1 MEALMKFSDLK
12 NKFRRVILT
21 GIFMLSA
28 MVGCKSPVTPKE
40 RPLKDQYNSWAK
52 TVPEATP
59 PNVEGPDFRIAA
71 GRPYNG
77 KIRTQAPI
85 PETSRD
91 PVHISRENGVSVND
105 IFNKKI
111 AVPFFF
117 NKNFAGG
124 LNFNL
129 THPSLPISFMNKP
142 NPVNFF
148 QNINQPHLSIRTDL
162 LQLSSLHARS
172 HPWDWQVRV
181 YASHAFTHYF
191 PSDIRIKTSRYD
203 VKIDNYEW
211 VERSSR
217 EFFNPK
223 TWSKPG
229 NNPLQI
235 FDEPSNSYTLA
246 FEKNAHIIFVSH
258 FHPKFY
264 QEPDQVRHIQGTID
278 GVAVDHN
285 APVNDALHG
294 NYQLPGAMRL
304 EDNKNT
310 YLQMEFEVGYA
321 HKFNLLSSKKFG
333 TISYVPG
340 ISAGVQTGRTRSA
353 TVKDGERVEYHE
365 QYSLQGVGGSIRNKI
380 EWRTPKERF
389 GLFYE
394 NKTSLYHRK
403 HNLLDGTQEF
413 NFAYTANSVGFSFSL
428 YNPANH
434 HKRGPGRK

>member
-1 MEALMKFSDLK
+1 
-12 NKFRRVILT
+12 
-21 GIFMLSA
+21 MLSSMA
-28 MVGCKSPVTPKE
+28 GCKSPAPREEQAPE
-40 RPLKDQYNSWAK
+40 RQNTEWIK
-52 TVPEATP
+52 TKPEAAPVDEESCGFRMTAAH
-59 PNVEGPDFRIAA
+59 PDNH
-71 GRPYNG
+71 PV
-77 KIRTQAPI
+77 RTQPSQ
-85 PETSRD
+85 PDKKKD
-91 PVHISRENGVSVND
+91 PVLADKANDNVSG
-105 IFNKKI
+105 IFNRQT
-111 AVPFFF
+111 AVPLFF
-117 NKNFAGG
+117 NKSFTLPLAQTSF
-124 LNFNL
+124 LNR
-129 THPSLPISFMNKP
+129 K
-142 NPVNFF
+142 NPVSLL
-148 QNINQPHLSIRTDL
+148 QNKNPAPLSIRTDL
-162 LQLSSLHARS
+162 LKLPHA
-172 HPWDWQVRV
+172 HHAWDWQVRV

-229 NNPLQI
+229 NNPFQV
-235 FDEPSNSYTLA
+235 FDEPSNTYTLA
-246 FEKNAHIIFVSH
+246 FEKNAHVIFVSH

-264 QEPDQVRHIQGTID
+264 QEPDQIRHIQGTID
-278 GVAVDHN
+278 GVAVDHT

-294 NYQLPGAMRL
+294 NYYLPGAMRL

-310 YLQMEFEVGYA
+310 YLQMEFEAGYA
-321 HKFNLLSSKKFG
+321 HKFTLLDNKKFG
-333 TISYVPG
+333 KVLYVPG

-353 TVKDGERVEYHE
+353 VIKDGERVEYHE

-403 HNLLDGTQEF
+403 HELLDGTQEF
-413 NFAYTANSVGFSFSL
+413 NFCYTANTVGFSFSL

-434 HKRGPGRK
+434 HKKYGPGCK

>member
-1 MEALMKFSDLK
+1 MKFSDLK
-12 NKFRRVILT
+12 HKFRRAVLT
-21 GIFMLSA
+21 VAFMLSS
-28 MVGCKSPVTPKE
+28 MVGCKSPGASKE
-40 RPLKDQYNSWAK
+40 QATEDQNTEWVK
-52 TVPEATP
+52 TTPEAP
-59 PNVEGPDFRIAA
+59 PVNKA
-71 GRPYNG
+71 
-77 KIRTQAPI
+77 
-85 PETSRD
+85 SRD
-91 PVHISRENGVSVND
+91 FSVASGRSDNRPVQTQPSQPDKTKDPVLTGRIDDNVSS
-105 IFNKKI
+105 IFNRRTT
-111 AVPFFF
+111 VPFFF
-117 NKNFAGG
+117 NKSFTLPLTRTNF
-124 LNFNL
+124 LNKKN
-129 THPSLPISFMNKP
+129 PIS
-142 NPVNFF
+142 
-148 QNINQPHLSIRTDL
+148 L
-162 LQLSSLHARS
+162 LQNKNQTYPTISTDWLKLPHAHS
-172 HPWDWQVRV
+172 HAWDWQVRV

-223 TWSKPG
+223 TWAKPG
-229 NNPLQI
+229 NNPFQV

-246 FEKNAHIIFVSH
+246 FEKNAHVIFVSH

-264 QEPDQVRHIQGTID
+264 QDPDQIRHIQGTID
-278 GVAVDHN
+278 GVAVDHT

-294 NYQLPGAMRL
+294 NYYLPGAMRL

-310 YLQMEFEVGYA
+310 YLQMEFEAGYA
-321 HKFNLLSSKKFG
+321 HKFTLLDTKKFG
-333 TISYVPG
+333 KVLYVPG

-353 TVKDGERVEYHE
+353 VIKDGERVEYHE

-403 HNLLDGTQEF
+403 HALLDGTQEF
-413 NFAYTANSVGFSFSL
+413 NFCYTANTVGFSFSL

-434 HKRGPGRK
+434 RKSTAPAANKTNITY